1 MEDSWQN
8 WLSHLGMNDNF
19 GCTSNDGVLFEEMM
33 WLNSAGQG
41 CDSSN
46 NEVACMEVKEEHS
59 KCCWRKRGVEKHQ
72 ELEAKG
78 REKKGTKRAR
88 TSSEIEYHII
98 SERKR
103 RQDIAEKFIA
113 LSATIPG
120 LKKIDKVSI
129 LGEAI
134 KYMRQLQQ
142 RIAVLEKAS
151 NNNSVKPFIIAKS
164 HLCSASCSANSD
176 IEVLPEVEAS
186 GLENEVLIRIY
197 CEKRK
202 DILLNL
208 MTLLKGVHLSVTSS
222 SVLPFGNSLLNIIIV
237 ARMSEEYNLTVTDLV
252 KTLKQNLFV
261 FYEV

>member
-1 MEDSWQN
+1 MMEDSWQN
-8 WLSHLGMNDNF
+8 WLSHLGTSENF
-19 GCTSNDGVLFEEMM
+19 GCTTIDEML
-33 WLNSAGQG
+33 WLNSTWQG

-46 NEVACMEVKEEHS
+46 NEVACMELKDEQS
-59 KCCWRKRGVEKHQ
+59 DCCWRKRGVEKHQ
-72 ELEAKG
+72 DLEAKG
-78 REKKGTKRAR
+78 REKKRTKRVR

-103 RQDIAEKFIA
+103 RQDISEKFIA

-120 LKKIDKVSI
+120 LKKIDKASI

-142 RIAVLEKAS
+142 RIAELEKAS
-151 NNNSVKPFIIAKS
+151 NINNSVIKSFIIAKS
-164 HLCSASCSANSD
+164 HLCSASCEANST
-176 IEVLPEVEAS
+176 IEMLPEVEAS

-222 SVLPFGNSLLNIIIV
+222 SVLPFGNSLLNIVIV

-252 KTLKQNLFV
+252 KTLKQNLSK
-261 FYEV
+261 FYV

>member
-1 MEDSWQN
+1 MMEDSWQN

-19 GCTSNDGVLFEEMM
+19 GCTNNVCFEEMV
-33 WLNSAGQG
+33 WLNNGQG

-46 NEVACMEVKEEHS
+46 NEVACMGMKEEHS
-59 KCCWRKRGVEKHQ
+59 ECCCSKRGVGKHE
-72 ELEAKG
+72 ELEEKG
-78 REKKGTKRAR
+78 REKRGTKRAR

-120 LKKIDKVSI
+120 LKKIDKASI

-151 NNNSVKPFIIAKS
+151 NNNSAKS
-164 HLCSASCSANSD
+164 LMICSTSCEENSN
-176 IEVLPEVEAS
+176 IEVEAR

-202 DILLNL
+202 DIMLNL
-208 MTLLKGVHLSVTSS
+208 ITLLKDLRLSVTSS
-222 SVLPFGNSLLNIIIV
+222 TVLPFGNSLLNIIVV
-237 ARMSEEYNLTVTDLV
+237 AQMSEEYNLTVTDLV
-252 KTLKQNLFV
+252 KTLKQNLLK
-261 FYEV
+261 FYDV

>member
-1 MEDSWQN
+1 MMEDSWQT

-19 GCTSNDGVLFEEMM
+19 GCSSNVCFEEMV
-33 WLNSAGQG
+33 WLDNGQG
-41 CDSSN
+41 CDRSN
-46 NEVACMEVKEEHS
+46 NEVGCMGMKEEHS
-59 KCCWRKRGVEKHQ
+59 ECCCSKRGVGKHE
-72 ELEAKG
+72 ELEEKG
-78 REKKGTKRAR
+78 REKRGTKRAR

-120 LKKIDKVSI
+120 LKKIDKASI

-151 NNNSVKPFIIAKS
+151 NNNNNSVKSLIITKS
-164 HLCSASCSANSD
+164 HLCSTSCEQNSN
-176 IEVLPEVEAS
+176 IEVEAR

-197 CEKRK
+197 CEQRK
-202 DILLNL
+202 DIMLNL
-208 MTLLKGVHLSVTSS
+208 ITLLKDLHLSVTTSTL
-222 SVLPFGNSLLNIIIV
+222 LPFGNSLLNIIIV
-237 ARMSEEYNLTVTDLV
+237 AQMSEEYNLTITDLV
-252 KTLKQNLFV
+252 KTLKQNLFK
-261 FYEV
+261 FCEV